1 MTGAWFDRRRLA
13 EVWAAREV
21 GGGASFGTGT
31 VLVGRLVL
39 TAWHVV
45 ADERGHAYERVLVRL
60 LGGRLCPADVAWA
73 DPVLDAALLAV
84 SAPGAGEPNTWQVPD
99 GLVPARFGRLIG
111 QDVRVACQAA
121 GFPDSLTPTGT
132 DREIDQVD
140 GYINP
145 MAGSRTD
152 QYLITAGHRPDQG
165 RPAPDARRAGW
176 QGISGAAVTCGSLI
190 TGVVTEDTPGFGSHR
205 LTAAPVH
212 VLARQHG
219 FRSIVERASGR
230 RLVLEPV
237 EMQEAF
243 TPWYPALAP
252 ASPASLLRPEYEI
265 VAFRPRAELGTLVE
279 WCRSGPMLSGL
290 LMTGPGGQGKTRL
303 AREVASRLDAED
315 WAVGQ
320 LAQSEHLSAEHLR
333 ALASSAR
340 PLLLILDYAETRT
353 AFATALVNH
362 LAMHPSG
369 HPVRVLMLG
378 RTDGDWWQQL
388 RRDVAPTA
396 ALAPHPLQLP
406 LLEAAD
412 DALLSDARD
421 QARRQLAAALA
432 RIPGYSAGPGP
443 GAAQDA
449 VPGAGHAL
457 TLHMSALAELLT
469 GSGTAGESPEDV
481 ILSHEHS
488 YWNRTAQHH
497 GLGSEQQRLTALTAA
512 LLTGAA
518 TRPQAVDTLALAP
531 GLRDT
536 PEDTRL
542 RLATWIH
549 DLYPPDAPQVYWGSV
564 HPDRLAEH
572 HLARALTHHPELLD
586 AVLPHITHDQA
597 LHALTVLTR
606 ALALPLP
613 TGPLRERLQDLITAH
628 PAALALPAITIAP
641 QAQTPEPLLEALH
654 PVCSSPGL
662 MDDLRDQLYAAIP
675 DQTQR
680 LADHALTL
688 ADRQVGQYAEALDS
702 RAWWRKLGQR
712 GDTTLSQNLARA
724 LNNLSNRL
732 AELGRWDE
740 ALAASTRAVEI
751 RERLA
756 AARPEVFL
764 PDFAVSLNNL
774 SADLAELGRR
784 EEALAASMR
793 AVEIR
798 EELAAARPEVF
809 LPDFAVSLNNL
820 SADLAELG
828 RREEALAASMR
839 AVEIRE
845 ELAAARPEVFLPGLA
860 VSLNNQSN
868 RLAELGRNKEALVA
882 ISRAVEI
889 RERLATVHPDAFLP
903 DLALSLSNCAVRQD
917 EMGRREEAL
926 TSVTRAI
933 AMLKN
938 LAAAR
943 PAVFN
948 RLLTE
953 CIAHQGALRSPGR
966 PPRAAL
972 PQPRPRDRA
981 AGTLHM
987 SHRRSGTEAARPA
1000 P

>member
-1 MTGAWFDRRRLA
+1 MRAVRRRYPPLEA
-13 EVWAAREV
+13 LHQVHGREAGGELKPAAR
-21 GGGASFGTGT
+21 
-31 VLVGRLVL
+31 
-39 TAWHVV
+39 
-45 ADERGHAYERVLVRL
+45 
-60 LGGRLCPADVAWA
+60 
-73 DPVLDAALLAV
+73 
-84 SAPGAGEPNTWQVPD
+84 SATPG
-99 GLVPARFGRLIG
+99 
-111 QDVRVACQAA
+111 
-121 GFPDSLTPTGT
+121 S
-132 DREIDQVD
+132 
-140 GYINP
+140 
-145 MAGSRTD
+145 S
-152 QYLITAGHRPDQG
+152 G
-165 RPAPDARRAGW
+165 RPRR
-176 QGISGAAVTCGSLI
+176 
-190 TGVVTEDTPGFGSHR
+190 
-205 LTAAPVH
+205 
-212 VLARQHG
+212 G
-219 FRSIVERASGR
+219 FR
-230 RLVLEPV
+230 
-237 EMQEAF
+237 
-243 TPWYPALAP
+243 
-252 ASPASLLRPEYEI
+252 
-265 VAFRPRAELGTLVE
+265 
-279 WCRSGPMLSGL
+279 
-290 LMTGPGGQGKTRL
+290 
-303 AREVASRLDAED
+303 
-315 WAVGQ
+315 
-320 LAQSEHLSAEHLR
+320 
-333 ALASSAR
+333 
-340 PLLLILDYAETRT
+340 RT
-353 AFATALVNH
+353 A
-362 LAMHPSG
+362 
-369 HPVRVLMLG
+369 
-378 RTDGDWWQQL
+378 
-388 RRDVAPTA
+388 
-396 ALAPHPLQLP
+396 
-406 LLEAAD
+406 
-412 DALLSDARD
+412 
-421 QARRQLAAALA
+421 
-432 RIPGYSAGPGP
+432 
-443 GAAQDA
+443 
-449 VPGAGHAL
+449 
-457 TLHMSALAELLT
+457 
-469 GSGTAGESPEDV
+469 
-481 ILSHEHS
+481 HS
-488 YWNRTAQHH
+488 ERLH

-518 TRPQAVDTLALAP
+518 TRPQAFDTLALAP

-586 AVLPHITHDQA
+586 AVLPHITHDRA

-613 TGPLRERLQDLITAH
+613 TGPLGERLQDLITAH
-628 PAALALPAITIAP
+628 PATLALPAITIAP
-641 QAQTPEPLLEALH
+641 QAQTPEPLLEALQ

-675 DQTQR
+675 DQTRR
-680 LADHALTL
+680 LADHALTP
-688 ADRQVGQYAEALDS
+688 ADRRVGQYAGAQDS
-702 RAWWRKLGQR
+702 RAWRRKLGQR

-732 AELGRWDE
+732 AELGRWD
-740 ALAASTRAVEI
+740 
-751 RERLA
+751 
-756 AARPEVFL
+756 
-764 PDFAVSLNNL
+764 
-774 SADLAELGRR
+774 
-784 EEALAASMR
+784 EALAASMR

-889 RERLATVHPDAFLP
+889 RECLATVHPDAFLP

-953 CIAHQGALRSPGR
+953 CIAHQGALRSRGR

-987 SHRRSGTEAARPA
+987 SHRRSGTEAARQA

>member
-1 MTGAWFDRRRLA
+1 MAGAWFDRRRLT

-45 ADERGHAYERVLVRL
+45 ADERGRPYERVLVRL
-60 LGGRLCPADVAWA
+60 LGGRLCAADIVWA
-73 DPVLDAALLAV
+73 DPVLDAALLTV
-84 SAPGAGEPNTWQVPD
+84 PVPDTGEPDGWQVPD

-132 DREIDQVD
+132 YREIDQVD

-145 MAGSRTD
+145 MAGSRTN
-152 QYLITAGHRPDQG
+152 QYLITAGHRPDHG

-205 LTAAPVH
+205 LTATPVH

-219 FRSIVERASGR
+219 FRSLVEQATGR

-237 EMQEAF
+237 EMQDAF

-265 VAFRPRAELGTLVE
+265 VAFRPRAELGTLLD
-279 WCRSGPMLSGL
+279 WCGTGPMLSGR

-353 AFATALVNH
+353 AFATALINH
-362 LAMHPSG
+362 LALHPSG

-396 ALAPHPLQLP
+396 ALTPHPLMLP
-406 LLEAAD
+406 RLEATD
-412 DALLSDARD
+412 GALLVDARD

-432 RIPGYSAGPGP
+432 RIPGYAAGSGPG
-443 GAAQDA
+443 GARET
-449 VPGAGHAL
+449 VPGDGHAL

-469 GSGTAGESPEDV
+469 GNGTAGESPEDV

-488 YWNRTAQHH
+488 YWSRTAQHH
-497 GLGSEQQRLTALTAA
+497 GLGSEQQRLTALTTA

-518 TRPQAVDTLALAP
+518 TRPRAVDTLALAP

-549 DLYPPDAPQVYWGSV
+549 DLYPPDAPHVYWGSV
-564 HPDRLAEH
+564 HPDRLTEH

-586 AVLPHITHDQA
+586 AILPHITHDQA

-606 ALALPLP
+606 ALALPQP
-613 TGPLRERLQDLITAH
+613 TGPLGERLQKLITAH
-628 PAALALPAITIAP
+628 PATLALPAITIAP
-641 QAQTPEPLLEALH
+641 RAQTPEPLLEALH
-654 PVCSSPGL
+654 PVCASPGL
-662 MDDLRDQLYAAIP
+662 LDELRDQLYAAIP

-688 ADRQVGQYAEALDS
+688 AERQVGQYAAALDS
-702 RAWWRKLGQR
+702 RTWWRKLGNR
-712 GDTTLSQNLARA
+712 GDTTLSENLARA
-724 LNNLSNRL
+724 LNSLASRL
-732 AELGRWDE
+732 AELGRSEE
-740 ALAASTRAVEI
+740 ALTAGTKAVAI
-751 RERLA
+751 REKLA
-756 AARPEVFL
+756 AARPEEFL

-774 SADLAELGRR
+774 SADLAELGRH
-784 EEALAASMR
+784 EEALEASVR

-820 SADLAELG
+820 SVGLAELG
-828 RREEALAASMR
+828 RREEALEASTR

-845 ELAAARPEVFLPGLA
+845 GLAAARPEVFLPGLA

-868 RLAELGRNKEALVA
+868 RLAELGRNKEALAA

-889 RERLATVHPDAFLP
+889 RERLATAYPDAFLP
-903 DLALSLSNCAVRQD
+903 GLALSLSNCAVRQA
-917 EMGRREEAL
+917 EMGRRDEAL
-926 TSVTRAI
+926 MSATRAV
-933 AMLKN
+933 ALLKN

-943 PAVFN
+943 PVVFN
-948 RLLTE
+948 RLLTQ
-953 CIAHQGALRSPGR
+953 CVAHRDALRSPDRQDR
-966 PPRAAL
+966 PPPTAL
-972 PQPRPRDRA
+972 PQPRPRDHA
-981 AGTLHM
+981 AGSL
-987 SHRRSGTEAARPA
+987 RAD
-1000 P
+1000 